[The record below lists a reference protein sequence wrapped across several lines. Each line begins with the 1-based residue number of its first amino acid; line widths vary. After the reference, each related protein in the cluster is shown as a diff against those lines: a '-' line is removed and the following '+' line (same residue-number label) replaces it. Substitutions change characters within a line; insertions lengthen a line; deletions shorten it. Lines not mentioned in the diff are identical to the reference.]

1 MCYRNIQAS
10 TMQLKRSDEH
20 WVQGGLADLRSR
32 LYWGLNEV
40 LTPAV
45 QALPAACAAAGA
57 SLHDPASVLP
67 PTPRISSL
75 LRVRTQESATSTLTG
90 ESPGCRE
97 HMHQGGIECRCCW
110 ALARQFCLTADRMFT
125 AACLSLESSGF

>member
-1 MCYRNIQAS
+1 MCYRNMQAS
-10 TMQLKRSDEH
+10 TTQLKHPDEH
-20 WVQGGLADLRSR
+20 WVQGALADVRSR

-75 LRVRTQESATSTLTG
+75 LRVRTQESSTFNVDL

-97 HMHQGGIECRCCW
+97 HMNQGGIECR
-110 ALARQFCLTADRMFT
+110 FCFCSQQRVIP
-125 AACLSLESSGF
+125 